1 MTPRRQQRYKVAGA
15 SIVVALMAYATYK
28 YWTVSENGST
38 SAQKQESG
46 GDTTEYELRPKQ
58 QLSTSIALVITPAIL
73 DKLKEYNSNQE
84 NQIDIVTYLK
94 MYPNLAVVLW
104 PGLQIEDLENYF
116 VVGPPIRNRILRV
129 EKMES
134 ISIILRH
141 LNKDLNL
148 VVEGIET
155 RGLKNI
161 ITLKE
166 KLFVEYI

>member
-28 YWTVSENGST
+28 YWTVSENEFT
-38 SAQKQESG
+38 SAQKQ
-46 GDTTEYELRPKQ
+46 DLLRPKQ

-116 VVGPPIRNRILRV
+116 VVGPPIRNRILR
-129 EKMES
+129 
-134 ISIILRH
+134 
-141 LNKDLNL
+141 
-148 VVEGIET
+148 T
-155 RGLKNI
+155 
-161 ITLKE
+161 
-166 KLFVEYI
+166 